1 MWILMSIKIVT
12 DSTADLSSEEA
23 QQYGIHIIP
32 LKIDLNGKT
41 YLDRVDI
48 TPSEFMREM
57 RKSEELPKTS
67 QPSFGTFTELYERLT
82 ADGSEVLSIHCAGPL
97 SGTVQTAQSAADQ
110 FDGKVTVVDAL
121 YISRGLAFQ
130 VIEAS
135 NLAKLGKSIKEIL
148 HRIEEVRHHTR
159 LFVVVDTLENLTKG
173 GRIGKGRA
181 LIGSLLHIKPIAVLK
196 DGMYSPMANV
206 RNYSQVIKHL
216 VKNFKEDVDGKT
228 IKGIGLA
235 HADGMELATRL
246 KEKLHELYENLEIK
260 IVETT
265 PIISTHTGPGAIG
278 FTYFAE

>member
-12 DSTADLSSEEA
+12 DSTADLTVEEA
-23 QQYGIHIIP
+23 EQYGIHIIP

-48 TPSEFMREM
+48 TPSEFMEEM

-82 ADGSEVLSIHCAGPL
+82 ADGSEVLSIHCASPL

-110 FDGKVTVVDAL
+110 FDGKVTVVDSL

-130 VIEAS
+130 VLEAS
-135 NLAKLGKSIKEIL
+135 KLAKLGKSIKEIL
-148 HRIEEVRHHTR
+148 HRIEEVCQHTR
-159 LFVVVDTLENLTKG
+159 LFVVVDTLENLIKG

-181 LIGSLLHIKPIAVLK
+181 LIGSLLHIKPIAALK
-196 DGMYSPMANV
+196 DGMYSPVANV

-216 VKNFKEDVDGKT
+216 VKNFKEDVDGKH

-235 HADGMELATRL
+235 HADGLELATRL
-246 KEKLHELYENLEIK
+246 KERLQELYENLEIK
-260 IVETT
+260 ILETT
-265 PIISTHTGPGAIG
+265 PIVSTHTGPGAIG